1 MNTKNQAAAVSGTV
15 TDVLDTAKSLFSTAR
30 ENVQTPSGRLLMF
43 AIRFLLSFVN
53 LFYFKGVLRM
63 AYYSMFYRLDIP
75 ETGRGAYCFLVVMAC
90 LFFGALMIFTR
101 RQIVTRLVIMCS
113 MPFYFPI
120 FLFNYK
126 HLVLVIPLLIL
137 IVVTYLAS
145 GTSEG
150 PKTILGAVFL
160 MLYLIGAFVFI
171 TVQSILQPAIEETV
185 TERGVT
191 PEGCYRYSIVQ
202 ELDQGDGKTYVAVEP
217 NTADVE
223 YDHSR
228 WYAKGFRREVY
239 LERPVCRFEAQ
250 WSTKTR
256 PEITRELISNN
267 PNTTFTLNAEQMRL
281 LGLNIGFSKEY
292 TLSQLSRRQRFKLG
306 FGIEND
312 TVDSRIARFFGV
324 TLMEKSYSVI
334 LDFDQMEELGLNP
347 TYDMRLS
354 RMSDEN
360 LATLGVPEINEVL
373 TVNGKVVFRQY
384 VAELERLFWESSRD
398 LSAFLETN
406 EVPEVHPEGIEIPE
420 PAPAETTAPAETEP
434 AETTETT
441 AETTEAAAG

>member
-1 MNTKNQAAAVSGTV
+1 MSTKNQAAAARGAAI
-15 TDVLDTAKSLFSTAR
+15 DALDSAKHALSNAR
-30 ENVQTPSGRLLMF
+30 ENLDTKNGKLLLF
-43 AIRFLLSFVN
+43 AIQFLLSFLN

-63 AYYSMFYRLDIP
+63 AYYSTFYRLDIP
-75 ETGRGAYCFLVVMAC
+75 EENRGKYCFLVVLVC
-90 LFFGALMIFTR
+90 LFYGTLMIFTR

-120 FLFNYK
+120 FLFNFR
-126 HLVLVIPLLIL
+126 HLVLLVPMAIMIVI
-137 IVVTYLAS
+137 TYLAS
-145 GTSEG
+145 GTGEG

-160 MLYLIGAFVFI
+160 MIYLIGAFVFI
-171 TVQSILQPAIEETV
+171 TVQSILQPAIQETV
-185 TERGVT
+185 VERGVS

-202 ELDQGDGKTYVAVEP
+202 VLDQADGNTYVAVEP
-217 NTADVE
+217 NTADIE
-223 YDHSR
+223 YSHSR
-228 WYAKGFRREVY
+228 WYAKGFTRAVY
-239 LERPVCRFEAQ
+239 EERPVCEFEAE

-256 PEITRELISNN
+256 PEITRELIANN

-292 TLSQLSRRQRFKLG
+292 TLSQLSRRQRHKLG
-306 FGIEND
+306 FGVETD
-312 TVDSRIARFFGV
+312 SVDRRIGRFIGV
-324 TLMEKSYSVI
+324 TLMEKDYSVT

-360 LATLGVPEINEVL
+360 LATLGVPEVNEVL

-384 VAELERLFWESSRD
+384 VAELERTFWQSSRD
-398 LSAFLETN
+398 LAAFLETN
-406 EVPEVHPEGIEIPE
+406 DVPEVHPEGVEIPE
-420 PAPAETTAPAETEP
+420 VTTTETTTTTQ

-441 AETTEAAAG
+441 VETTETTAAN